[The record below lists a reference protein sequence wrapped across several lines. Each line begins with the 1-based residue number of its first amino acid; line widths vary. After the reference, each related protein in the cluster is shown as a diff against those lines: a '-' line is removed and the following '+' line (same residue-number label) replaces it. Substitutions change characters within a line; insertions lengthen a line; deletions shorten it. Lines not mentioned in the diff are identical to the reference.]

1 MSIQKSL
8 RLILFTGTLSF
19 IEMFPTGAPAA
30 RCSDMFPTHQAAAQT
45 GSAPYEVVVDT
56 NSFGNGSTVTGK
68 WITFLPIIPFFL
80 SCNKYV
86 SISLELPRFVHF
98 S

>member
-8 RLILFTGTLSF
+8 RLILFAGTLSF

-68 WITFLPIIPFFL
+68 WITLLLIIPFF
-80 SCNKYV
+80 
-86 SISLELPRFVHF
+86 FTM
-98 S
+98 